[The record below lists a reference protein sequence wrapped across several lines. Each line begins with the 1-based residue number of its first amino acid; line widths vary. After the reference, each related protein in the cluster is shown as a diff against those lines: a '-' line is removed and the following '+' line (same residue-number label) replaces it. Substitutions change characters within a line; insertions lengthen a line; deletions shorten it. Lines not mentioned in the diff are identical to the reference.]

1 MSSRMPLRRMILAAS
16 VAVVLVASLLVL
28 LLPMQPA
35 PTVLHTGTAR
45 YIVTATVDNP
55 LTGVTAIEF
64 AFATRTASTAS
75 ATAVDLEAVMPLM
88 GHATESI
95 RAVPLGGDRYR
106 VDGVPLMMA
115 GPWELLVSI
124 EAGGTAEHL
133 TLPLS
138 VH

>member
-1 MSSRMPLRRMILAAS
+1 MSARMPLRRRIFAATA
-16 VAVVLVASLLVL
+16 AVVLVPGLVL
-28 LLPMQPA
+28 LLW
-35 PTVLHTGTAR
+35 PTQRGPSVLHTGTAR

-55 LTGVTAIEF
+55 RTGITAVEF
-64 AFATRTASTAS
+64 AFTPRTAGTAA
-75 ATAVDLEAVMPLM
+75 ATAVDLEAVMPSM

-106 VDGVPLMMA
+106 IDGVPLMMT
-115 GPWELLVSI
+115 GSWELLVSI
-124 EAGGTAEHL
+124 ASGGTAEHL